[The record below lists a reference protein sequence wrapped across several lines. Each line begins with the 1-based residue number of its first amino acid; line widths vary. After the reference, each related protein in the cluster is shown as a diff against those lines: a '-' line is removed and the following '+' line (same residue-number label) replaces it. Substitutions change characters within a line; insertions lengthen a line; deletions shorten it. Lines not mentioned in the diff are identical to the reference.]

1 VKVVILTGRGPA
13 LGGKGDQLRAH
24 QFATALADRHDV
36 TVACTDA
43 GVAAQ
48 SGPWRELMVPCG
60 RFVRV
65 AGALGALLRG
75 QPLQVGWMMPR
86 RAWRRLRCEAE
97 LADVVVAVTVRSMRA
112 PLDVPLVID
121 HVDALSRNMRRRR
134 RGPESPAFRLVFG
147 FEAFMLRRW
156 EQRVA
161 RGAVAQLAIS
171 AADAAALPAAP
182 ALRVVP
188 NAVDLPRADPRAARD
203 VDVIFTGNMRYPPN
217 LDAARWLRADI
228 VPALLA
234 LRPATSVAV
243 VGRDASALAPW
254 DGVEVR
260 SDVPDLFGWIAR
272 ARIAVVPLRLGTGAA
287 NKVLEA
293 IAAGAVVVGTTD
305 ALEPFGLA
313 DDAAVVADDPEAIA
327 AAIATLL
334 DDLPRLGA
342 MRAAAASQLGRFSS
356 AAMQATLED
365 VVASAAS

>member
-1 VKVVILTGRGPA
+1 
-13 LGGKGDQLRAH
+13 
-24 QFATALADRHDV
+24 
-36 TVACTDA
+36 
-43 GVAAQ
+43 
-48 SGPWRELMVPCG
+48 
-60 RFVRV
+60 
-65 AGALGALLRG
+65 
-75 QPLQVGWMMPR
+75 
-86 RAWRRLRCEAE
+86 
-97 LADVVVAVTVRSMRA
+97 
-112 PLDVPLVID
+112 
-121 HVDALSRNMRRRR
+121 
-134 RGPESPAFRLVFG
+134 
-147 FEAFMLRRW
+147 
-156 EQRVA
+156 
-161 RGAVAQLAIS
+161 
-171 AADAAALPAAP
+171 
-182 ALRVVP
+182 
-188 NAVDLPRADPRAARD
+188 
-203 VDVIFTGNMRYPPN
+203 MRYPPN
-217 LDAARWLRADI
+217 LDAAHWLRSDI

-272 ARIAVVPLRLGTGAA
+272 AWIAVVPLRLGTGAA

-356 AAMQATLED
+356 EALRATLED
-365 VVASAAS
+365 VVASAAR